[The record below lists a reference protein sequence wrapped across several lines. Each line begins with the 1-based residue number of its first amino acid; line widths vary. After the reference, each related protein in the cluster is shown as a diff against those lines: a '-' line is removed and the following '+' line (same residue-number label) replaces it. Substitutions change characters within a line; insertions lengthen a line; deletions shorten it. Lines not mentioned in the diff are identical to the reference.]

1 MTEMSQWLVTLTP
14 VPATLPGAD
23 KEAWQKQTDAWL
35 EAWNQSL
42 AGMDVAEHRFFEP
55 EELKADLPVGG
66 NHQATAGLPR
76 LRSGCCQTR
85 SRIESGIATC
95 QPDGLATLAWLL
107 ESFLASAPSVATEIT
122 TENR

>member
-1 MTEMSQWLVTLTP
+1 MQITFHRGAFTSGKGCSHELKLAERRASICSVTEMSQWLVTLTP

-76 LRSGCCQTR
+76 LGSACCQTR
-85 SRIESGIATC
+85 SRIES
-95 QPDGLATLAWLL
+95 
-107 ESFLASAPSVATEIT
+107 F
-122 TENR
+122 